1 MSLDLK
7 KILVAFAFLFRA
19 FQIGNEW
26 VLSVFSKMNVKFYQ
40 TFFFTKMYFMTWFNE
55 INPICV

>member
-1 MSLDLK
+1 MSLDFK
-7 KILVAFAFLFRA
+7 PILVAFAFLFRA

-40 TFFFTKMYFMTWFNE
+40 TFFTKMYFMTWFNE
-55 INPICV
+55 INPIRV